1 MASIQPRTS
10 LLKFIYIFFLVTGLN
25 FNIGTTPPRT
35 NAGANDGR
43 SGSHKV
49 LAFKLPKA
57 ESKEALL
64 QSLGTFFGKFGP
76 VQELNVLKDKQGNNF
91 CVTHFATDEAAQNCL
106 RRSDE
111 HSLLGPK
118 WKSNQTRRG
127 TAKGNRRTRLDFR
140 MGKGRGIIDKR
151 CLSTTCANVLR
162 FLSLSMIFTRLQL
175 SAQE

>member
-1 MASIQPRTS
+1 MQKHVNLLDLVKSFPTSILVFQNLASILPRTS
-10 LLKFIYIFFLVTGLN
+10 LLKFIYILFFVTGVN
-25 FNIGTTPPRT
+25 SYIGTTPPRT

-111 HSLLGPK
+111 HYLLGTKVEVKPDQK
-118 WKSNQTRRG
+118 RDRQRQPQDAAGLPN
-127 TAKGNRRTRLDFR
+127 
-140 MGKGRGIIDKR
+140 GKRAR
-151 CLSTTCANVLR
+151 QN
-162 FLSLSMIFTRLQL
+162 
-175 SAQE
+175 